1 MLTRIVHQSAELCTF
16 FDQLNI
22 DLSQP
27 QRRHILNLADALLV
41 CEDTKTLAALQRQ
54 FLAAPDASNMADFL
68 RISPWQAADV
78 RSALRGNQ
86 VAWLL
91 EQAER
96 QGLPQV
102 LYINLDDSLGEKD
115 KHTRHL
121 EPVDW
126 FHDHSESTKKRPC
139 FKNAF
144 CYLVCTLRLGPLTVT
159 VDLRLYLREKTV
171 RRLNRHRALGQR
183 IPFRSKNSLARA
195 MLEALRPLL
204 PAGWTLYVQFD
215 SWYASEDLI
224 KYVRRQGWHVTCGL
238 KCNRK
243 LNGQRLDQLAYALR
257 HRRYTRVCVTAAD
270 GDKMTYYVR
279 QTTGRLVHV
288 PYDVRVFFSKRHPR
302 EKSQAYFMSTD
313 LTRSAQQALQGYRGR
328 WSCEVVNFY
337 LKTQLGLADFR
348 VQSYEAVDKYL
359 VVVLLTWAYVERRF
373 EQERSAQIK
382 TYGDLIR
389 RHRDAHAVDWLTEAL
404 EMMRETNDVQLV
416 LQHFLRLEG
425 QPIPS

>member
-1 MLTRIVHQSAELCTF
+1 MLPRIVHQSPELCTF
-16 FDQLNI
+16 FDQLHI
-22 DLSQP
+22 EMSKP

-68 RISPWQAADV
+68 RISPWQAEDV
-78 RSALRGNQ
+78 RFALRGNQ

-171 RRLNRHRALGQR
+171 RRLNRTKKGG
-183 IPFRSKNSLARA
+183 AR
-195 MLEALRPLL
+195 
-204 PAGWTLYVQFD
+204 
-215 SWYASEDLI
+215 
-224 KYVRRQGWHVTCGL
+224 
-238 KCNRK
+238 
-243 LNGQRLDQLAYALR
+243 
-257 HRRYTRVCVTAAD
+257 
-270 GDKMTYYVR
+270 
-279 QTTGRLVHV
+279 
-288 PYDVRVFFSKRHPR
+288 
-302 EKSQAYFMSTD
+302 
-313 LTRSAQQALQGYRGR
+313 
-328 WSCEVVNFY
+328 
-337 LKTQLGLADFR
+337 
-348 VQSYEAVDKYL
+348 
-359 VVVLLTWAYVERRF
+359 
-373 EQERSAQIK
+373 
-382 TYGDLIR
+382 
-389 RHRDAHAVDWLTEAL
+389 
-404 EMMRETNDVQLV
+404 
-416 LQHFLRLEG
+416 
-425 QPIPS
+425 